1 MSKKQT
7 AVTGANPENSED
19 FRSVFQD
26 LYDSE
31 EARELEQR
39 ADLLIG
45 IQDHIKEMG
54 YTQAEVA
61 NITGMYQP
69 DVSCLLNSKVSRFK
83 IDRLIKIAKAFDAV
97 VTVSAVFPKAEA
109 AGGK

>member
-1 MSKKQT
+1 MPKKT
-7 AVTGANPENSED
+7 PAKAPATTKRRES
-19 FRSVFQD
+19 FRSVFRDLHGDKEAQD
-26 LYDSE
+26 
-31 EARELEQR
+31 LEQR

-61 NITGMYQP
+61 NITGLYQP